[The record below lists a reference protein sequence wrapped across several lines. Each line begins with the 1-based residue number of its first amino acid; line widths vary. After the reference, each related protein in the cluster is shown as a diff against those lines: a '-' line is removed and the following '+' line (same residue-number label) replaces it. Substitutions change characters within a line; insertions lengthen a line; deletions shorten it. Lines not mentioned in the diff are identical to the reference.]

1 MREHEDGEH
10 GPHHVVQHVGNQ
22 ATGILAEAADHGCGG
37 LRGGL
42 SVSCVSRGAR
52 MLRFA
57 GARMLRFAGALK
69 LPFAGARMLRFAGA
83 RMLRFADAR
92 MLRFA
97 GVRMLRFA
105 GARMLRAC
113 DFARPLRPMDWSQV
127 ESGS

>member
-42 SVSCVSRGAR
+42 SVSCVSR
-52 MLRFA
+52 

>member
-57 GARMLRFAGALK
+57 GARMLR
-69 LPFAGARMLRFAGA
+69 
-83 RMLRFADAR
+83 
-92 MLRFA
+92 
-97 GVRMLRFA
+97 
-105 GARMLRAC
+105 AC